1 MKPGKLL
8 IVDDEKDI
16 RNLMKEIFIEEGYQ
30 VETAANG
37 AQARTAW
44 RKQLP
49 DVVFL
54 DVWMPDIDGI
64 SLLKELRKD
73 ELLEHTN
80 VIMMSGHGTI
90 ETAIEATKLGAYD
103 FLEKPLSMAKLI
115 VTAERAL
122 EHHRLNQENRLLK
135 QKLPDQFLPIGK
147 SKLMQELRDTIERLA
162 KFSMPVFVS
171 GDPGTGKHH
180 FAHAL
185 HKTSERHAHAFIS
198 LNAQELNSLIEPEK
212 DSELAVHNAGRT
224 SLETQ
229 LREAHNGTL
238 AIANVEKLS
247 RPAQKWLME
256 IITTQTA
263 RLPSHPEPTV
273 LNLRIIGI
281 SRKSLDVLAMPTDVD
296 LSIPSR
302 FKEDLLQRFKVM
314 PIHIP
319 ALRQHTEDIPDLI
332 DYFVNEF
339 VTREGLEY
347 RQFTVGAQNLLRQ
360 YAWPGNLKELQ
371 NLIQRLLILG
381 HNEVIDDE
389 IKAALTQVE
398 HSSQQMAALDT
409 SVNLKEAKDRLEAA
423 YLSQLLRETAGNVSE
438 TAKRSG
444 IDRTNL
450 YRKLKALGIDPKN
463 PI

>member
-16 RNLMKEIFIEEGYQ
+16 RNLMKEIFVEEGYQ

-122 EHHRLNQENRLLK
+122 EHHRLNQENRQLK
-135 QKLPDQFLPIGK
+135 QTLPDQFRLIGK
-147 SKLMQELRDTIERLA
+147 SKAMGELRDTIERLA
-162 KFSMPVFVS
+162 KFSMPVFIS
-171 GDPGTGKHH
+171 GESGSGKHH
-180 FAHAL
+180 FARAL
-185 HKTSERHAHAFIS
+185 HKASERSAYAFIQ
-198 LNAQELNSLIEPEK
+198 LNAQELNDLAEPLKEADLSLLKPY
-212 DSELAVHNAGRT
+212 
-224 SLETQ
+224 ETQ
-229 LREAHNGTL
+229 LREAHNGSL
-238 AIANVEKLS
+238 AIANVEFLTLK
-247 RPAQKWLME
+247 AQKWLMQL
-256 IITTQTA
+256 IQSKTA
-263 RLPSHPEPTV
+263 QLPNHPEPIV
-273 LNLRIIGI
+273 LDLRILGL
-281 SRKSLDVLAMPTDVD
+281 SRHPIEKLEQTFSTNGSL
-296 LSIPSR
+296 SEKNS

-314 PIHIP
+314 PIHLH
-319 ALRQHTEDIPDLI
+319 ALRQRTEDIPDLI
-332 DYFVNEF
+332 DYFVNTF

-347 RQFTVGAQNLLRQ
+347 RHFSLPAQNLLRQ

-381 HNEVIDDE
+381 QGDVTDDD
-389 IKAALTQVE
+389 IKAALSQAEV
-398 HSSQQMAALDT
+398 SSQHSAALDT

-463 PI
+463 PL